1 MAASAK
7 IIDLRNLLA
16 ERFPHPSCTTAKRL
30 NTGLPFLE
38 ESIGGGLPRGAI
50 TELISPGTSAGSASL
65 IHALVHCAYRDNY
78 FLALIDGR
86 DSFDPCGLDNAWLQH
101 LLWVRCSKA
110 SEAVK
115 AADLLLRDGNF
126 PLVIVDL
133 VLNAPE
139 ELRKIPQTNWYRL
152 QRLVEVLPTACLVL
166 TRYEMVSSAQLK
178 LVLENS
184 WDIQTFESEDALSRL
199 RIVVKRSHVQIELR
213 ISSQRSTR
221 HDVRHDLFAEFLFAG
236 SHAASAGTLRK
247 TSSVDRRTRKE
258 TGHHSTER
266 SRRKRRYS
274 KRNDPEPGV
283 GAIIAGGHQ
292 SSCTHAGKIDTGN
305 FASLRVYSQSF
316 CGRHCAGCLHSSVYE
331 LPQFE

>member
-1 MAASAK
+1 MAAGAK

-16 ERFPHPSCTTAKRL
+16 ERFPHPSCTTARRL
-30 NTGLPFLE
+30 ITGLRFLE
-38 ESIGGGLPRGAI
+38 ESIGGGLPGGAI
-50 TELISPGTSAGSASL
+50 TEVIRPGTSAGSASL
-65 IHALVHCAYRDNY
+65 IRALVHCAYRDNY

-152 QRLVEVLPTACLVL
+152 QRLVELAPAACLVL
-166 TRYEMVSSAQLK
+166 TRYAMVASAQLK

-184 WDIQTFESEDALSRL
+184 WNLETLEKQDAISQL
-199 RIVVKRSHVQIELR
+199 RIVVARSHLSGV
-213 ISSQRSTR
+213 
-221 HDVRHDLFAEFLFAG
+221 
-236 SHAASAGTLRK
+236 
-247 TSSVDRRTRKE
+247 
-258 TGHHSTER
+258 TGR
-266 SRRKRRYS
+266 
-274 KRNDPEPGV
+274 
-283 GAIIAGGHQ
+283 
-292 SSCTHAGKIDTGN
+292 
-305 FASLRVYSQSF
+305 
-316 CGRHCAGCLHSSVYE
+316 
-331 LPQFE
+331 